1 MKNNLQVL
9 PLLLML
15 AACKKDDTPATP
27 VTPTPTVEPSY
38 YRGADLSFSSEL
50 TAANVAFTDNGQRS
64 TPLATLKRH
73 GGNLVRLRLWH
84 MPADGH
90 SGLAEVAAFAHQAK
104 QAGLSVLLDIH
115 YADSWTDPGQQPTP
129 RAWQNLSYS
138 VLQDSVYGY
147 TRRVLRVMKAQQA
160 QPSLVQIGNEV
171 NGGMLWP
178 QGRVSSAADYA
189 TKLAPLL
196 QQGLTA
202 VADENAGLAQ
212 PMRTI
217 VHFAGAEYA
226 ANFFQALAQQ
236 GVQPDVLGLSYYP
249 QLHGKNLDQ
258 WQQWLTTL
266 VQQTNH
272 DVLLCET
279 AYPFTLGY
287 ADYTHNLLG
296 LSSQLIPDYPATPA
310 GQQAYLGE
318 ISRRLKALPGGHG
331 RGFCYWAPE
340 WVAWRGPTATNGSGW
355 ENQALYDFNLAAQPA
370 WAAFAE

>member
-1 MKNNLQVL
+1 MKNILRAL
-9 PLLLML
+9 PLLMVL

-27 VTPTPTVEPSY
+27 VTPVAEPGY
-38 YRGADLSFSSEL
+38 YRGADLSFSPEL
-50 TAANVAFTDNGQRS
+50 VAANVGFTDNGQRS

-84 MPADGH
+84 TPTDGH
-90 SGLAEVAAFAHQAK
+90 SGLAEVAAFARQAK

-115 YADSWTDPGQQPTP
+115 YADSWTDPSQQPTP

-138 VLQDSVYGY
+138 ALQDSVYGY

-160 QPSLVQIGNEV
+160 QPALVQIGNEV

-189 TKLAPLL
+189 KLAPLL
-196 QQGLTA
+196 QKGLAA
-202 VADENAGLAQ
+202 VADENAGLTQ

-217 VHFAGAEYA
+217 IHFAGAEYA
-226 ANFFQALAQQ
+226 VNFFEALAQR

-249 QLHGKNLDQ
+249 QFHGKDLDQ

-266 VQQTNH
+266 VQQTNR

-279 AYPFTLGY
+279 AYPFSLGY
-287 ADYTHNLLG
+287 ADYTHNSLG
-296 LSSQLIPDYPATPA
+296 LSSQLIPDYSATPA
-310 GQQAYLGE
+310 GQQAYLSE
-318 ISRRLKALPGGHG
+318 VNRRLKALPGGHG
-331 RGFCYWAPE
+331 LGFCYWAPD

-355 ENQALYDFNLAAQPA
+355 ENQALYDFNLKALPA
-370 WAAFAE
+370 WSAFAE

>member
-1 MKNNLQVL
+1 MKNILRVL
-9 PLLLML
+9 PLLAVL

-27 VTPTPTVEPSY
+27 VVPTPGPEPSY
-38 YRGADLSFSSEL
+38 YRGADLSFSPEL
-50 TAANVAFTDNGQRS
+50 TAANVAFTDNGQRR
-64 TPLATLKRH
+64 TPLATLKNH

-84 MPADGH
+84 TPAGGH
-90 SGLAEVAAFAHQAK
+90 SGLAEVVAFARQAK

-129 RAWQNLSYS
+129 RAWQNLSYTT
-138 VLQDSVYGY
+138 LQDSVYSY
-147 TRRVLRVMKAQQA
+147 TRRVLRVLKAQQA
-160 QPSLVQIGNEV
+160 QPALVQIGNEV

-189 TKLAPLL
+189 KLAPLL
-196 QQGLTA
+196 QQGLAA
-202 VADENAGLAQ
+202 VAAENTGLAQ

-217 VHFAGAEYA
+217 IHFAGAEYA
-226 ANFFQALAQQ
+226 VNFFQALAQQ

-249 QLHGKNLDQ
+249 QFHGKDLDQ

-287 ADYTHNLLG
+287 ADYTHNSLG
-296 LSSQLIPDYPATPA
+296 LSSQLIPAYPATPA
-310 GQQAYLGE
+310 GQQAYLSE

-331 RGFCYWAPE
+331 LGFCYWAPE
-340 WVAWRGPTATNGSGW
+340 WVAWRGATATNGSGW

-370 WAAFAE
+370 WSAFAE

>member
-1 MKNNLQVL
+1 MRNILRSL
-9 PLLLML
+9 PLLLAL
-15 AACKKDDTPATP
+15 AACKKDDTPVTP
-27 VTPTPTVEPSY
+27 VTPTPTPEPSY
-38 YRGADLSFSSEL
+38 YRGADLSFSPEL
-50 TAANVAFTDNGQRS
+50 VAANVAFTDNGQRS
-64 TPLATLKRH
+64 MPLATLKRH

-84 MPADGH
+84 TPAGGH
-90 SGLAEVAAFAHQAK
+90 SGLTEVATFARQAK

-138 VLQDSVYGY
+138 VLQDSVYSY

-178 QGRVSSAADYA
+178 QGQVSSAADYV
-189 TKLAPLL
+189 KLAPLL
-196 QQGLTA
+196 QKGLAAVAGENVGLT
-202 VADENAGLAQ
+202 Q

-217 VHFAGAEYA
+217 IHFAGAEYA
-226 ANFFQALAQQ
+226 VNFFQALAQQ

-249 QLHGKNLDQ
+249 QFHGKDLDQ

-279 AYPFTLGY
+279 AYPFSLGY
-287 ADYTHNLLG
+287 ADYTHNSLG
-296 LSSQLIPDYPATPA
+296 LSSQLLPDYPATPA
-310 GQQAYLGE
+310 GQQAYLVE

-331 RGFCYWAPE
+331 LGFCYWAPD

-355 ENQALYDFNLAAQPA
+355 ENQALYSFNFAAQPA
-370 WAAFAE
+370 WSAFAE